1 MSKNDT
7 VYSPIRAKIR
17 EYLNAL
23 ADHMAC
29 GGCKSFEEY
38 REAVGKVE
46 ALAAVERDI
55 IDLEEKFIND

>member
-1 MSKNDT
+1 MAKNDT
-7 VYSPIRAKIR
+7 VYSPIRTKIR

-38 REAVGKVE
+38 RDAGGKVE
-46 ALAAVERDI
+46 ALAAIERDI